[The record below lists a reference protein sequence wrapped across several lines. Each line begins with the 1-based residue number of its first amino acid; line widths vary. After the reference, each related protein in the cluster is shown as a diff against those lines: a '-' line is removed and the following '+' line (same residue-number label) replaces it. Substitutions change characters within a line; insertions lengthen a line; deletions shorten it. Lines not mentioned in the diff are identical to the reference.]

1 MVTSY
6 FQLKHFLEKGTH
18 VYYMLWISVMLQTV
32 VVVFC
37 KIFCYTGLCGNRSSP
52 LDIPDNTVR
61 TYTLPGATRGK
72 VYTVS
77 IQAYVITTS
86 DSVQSGWVDFNEVE
100 PGSLLCVVTYFM
112 AYYFYLF

>member
-1 MVTSY
+1 MY
-6 FQLKHFLEKGTH
+6 QLPLTTILAL
-18 VYYMLWISVMLQTV
+18 VLY
-32 VVVFC
+32 
-37 KIFCYTGLCGNRSSP
+37 YTGLCGDRNSP

-61 TYTLPGATRGK
+61 TYTLQGATPGR

-77 IQAYVITTS
+77 IQAYVNTTS

-100 PGSLLCVVTYFM
+100 PGSFLCVVTYFM